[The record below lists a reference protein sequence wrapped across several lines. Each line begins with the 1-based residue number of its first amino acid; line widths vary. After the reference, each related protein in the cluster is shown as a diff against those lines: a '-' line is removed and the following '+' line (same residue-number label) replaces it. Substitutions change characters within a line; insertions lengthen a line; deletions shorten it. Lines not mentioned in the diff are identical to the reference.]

1 MHAGVVCGLYY
12 KSKHRNLIKNNNNTR
27 FLDLWQMVN
36 SAYQFLEARP
46 LNTRLFPLKSALTF
60 LL

>member
-1 MHAGVVCGLYY
+1 MHAEVVCGLYY
-12 KSKHRNLIKNNNNTR
+12 KSKHRNLIKNNNTR